1 MPPEGLP
8 RPEEMWSGAV
18 ADASDD
24 SHPIIGR
31 TEEFEGRVWS
41 VVRDRVG
48 FGDYEATR
56 DVIIHPG
63 AVAVIALDDDD
74 RILLIRHLSKLNLQR
89 PKKSS
94 ISFALPKPGKISSP
108 SFWWKLSPTLRFL
121 HLSNN
126 ARTN

>member
-8 RPEEMWSGAV
+8 RPEEMWSGDV

-24 SHPIIGR
+24 SHPISER

-48 FGDYEATR
+48 FGHHEATR

-63 AVAVIALDDDD
+63 AVAVIAIDDED
-74 RILLIRHLSKLNLQR
+74 RILLIRQYRH
-89 PKKSS
+89 PVAMYM
-94 ISFALPKPGKISSP
+94 FEPPAP
-108 SFWWKLSPTLRFL
+108 SA
-121 HLSNN
+121 N
-126 ARTN
+126 